1 MMMTTAIQM
10 IAKMMAMPTTVG
22 SEDDDEDELL
32 ELRVSKHRHNT
43 TRSLRDKS
51 FCMNKY
57 K

>member
-32 ELRVSKHRHNT
+32 ELRVSIYT
-43 TRSLRDKS
+43 VYYTI
-51 FCMNKY
+51 Y
-57 K
+57 YTI